1 MPLWPRVRAV
11 CRRWLRPG
19 AWERGLHDELRA
31 YLDHEIEARVGMG
44 MSPDEARRT
53 ALADFGGVE
62 QVKEHVR
69 SSATGASIDTVA
81 QDIRYAF
88 RSLRS
93 SQAYS
98 IWVI

>member
-1 MPLWPRVRAV
+1 
-11 CRRWLRPG
+11 
-19 AWERGLHDELRA
+19 
-31 YLDHEIEARVGMG
+31 MG

-69 SSATGASIDTVA
+69 SSATGCLNRHSCSRHPV
-81 QDIRYAF
+81 RV

-98 IWVI
+98 IWVIGSLAIGMAVTVAALAVLNAVLVAPFPGVTGSRIDLFACRS